1 MSKSR
6 YPGIE
11 RLSSGRYRVR
21 VTWND
26 PKTGK
31 RKDQKKVI
39 AASSMAEASSQR
51 ELLRTRLLTG
61 GMTPEHRLRLGEYA
75 NSWMRGKIPTLK
87 PSTREKYAVALDQHI
102 LPRLGDYY
110 VDAITP

>member
-21 VTWND
+21 VTWID

-39 AASSMAEASSQR
+39 SAASMAEASSHPQR
-51 ELLRTRLLTG
+51 LAILRAGNGIRT
-61 GMTPEHRLRLGEYA
+61 HDFNLG
-75 NSWMRGKIPTLK
+75 N
-87 PSTREKYAVALDQHI
+87 PSGA
-102 LPRLGDYY
+102 
-110 VDAITP
+110 

>member
-11 RLSSGRYRVR
+11 RLSSGRYQVR

-39 AASSMAEASSQR
+39 AATSMAEASSQR

-61 GMTPEHRLRLGEYA
+61 GTTPRA
-75 NSWMRGKIPTLK
+75 
-87 PSTREKYAVALDQHI
+87 PSSPWRIREL
-102 LPRLGDYY
+102 
-110 VDAITP
+110 VDAWEDSHS

>member
-1 MSKSR
+1 MLPGGTHRPGREEQMSKSR

-39 AASSMAEASSQR
+39 AATSMAEASS
-51 ELLRTRLLTG
+51 
-61 GMTPEHRLRLGEYA
+61 
-75 NSWMRGKIPTLK
+75 WMRGKVPKPGTTLEM
-87 PSTREKYAVALDQHI
+87 SAVAK
-102 LPRLGDYY
+102 LPVTTELS
-110 VDAITP
+110 